1 MNQAC
6 REQAELMIADLQGE
20 LLPLERTRLEAHLAN
35 CGRCTALQGQLRHG
49 LEAAR
54 HWSPEVDPEHLDR
67 LVDRLTPYVGAYSA
81 RPRWVLGLSLAGAVA
96 AAALFAFV
104 RLELAATE
112 APLIAPR
119 ERSAGELSTSR
130 PTPHI
135 RMIKSGDWAGQVQLA
150 DANTVRVTMSRG
162 FAVFDFEG
170 GEGRAMRVEAP
181 GVDVDVVGTR
191 FFVEVNGARTK
202 VGVGRGKVK
211 VHTVRATDL
220 VVAGDART
228 YAASGEAIQGGPPAE
243 ASRHLEDPFFAAAL
257 SEPAPPVEVAAAPPP
272 DPAARAAAAPPAVSA
287 VTDPP
292 AASAVTDPPA
302 ASAVTAP
309 PAASAVTDPPAASAV
324 TAPPAVSAVTAPPAV
339 RRLFVRAES
348 LARRGRARSALAV
361 YRSIAESQD
370 SAGAPYAA
378 IARYEM
384 ARIYAGPLAR
394 DATARALFTEL
405 TKSSN
410 TEVAHQARLA
420 RCELDLTRAPCR
432 SAACLRS
439 IIEEGPAVAAAEAGQ
454 LLSRWHL
461 EELACPASRDPPSPS
476 DRAK

>member
-35 CGRCTALQGQLRHG
+35 CGRCTALQDQLRQG
-49 LEAAR
+49 LEAVR
-54 HWSPEVDPEHLDR
+54 HWSPEIDPEHLDR
-67 LVDRLTPYVGAYSA
+67 LVDRLTPYVGAHSA
-81 RPRWVLGLSLAGAVA
+81 RPRWVLGLGFAGAVA

-104 RLELAATE
+104 SLSPVATE
-112 APLIAPR
+112 APIPAPR
-119 ERSAGELSTSR
+119 EGSAAELTTSR

-191 FFVEVNGARTK
+191 FFVEVAGARTK
-202 VGVGRGKVK
+202 VGVARGKVK
-211 VHTVRATDL
+211 VHTARATDL

-228 YAASGEAIQGGPPAE
+228 YAASGEAIEGGPPAE
-243 ASRHLEDPFFAAAL
+243 ASRHFEDPFFADAPR
-257 SEPAPPVEVAAAPPP
+257 EPAPPIEVAAAPPP
-272 DPAARAAAAPPAVSA
+272 EPAVSA
-287 VTDPP
+287 H
-292 AASAVTDPPA
+292 
-302 ASAVTAP
+302 
-309 PAASAVTDPPAASAV
+309 
-324 TAPPAVSAVTAPPAV
+324 TAPPAV

-361 YRSIAESQD
+361 YRSIAESRD
-370 SAGAPYAA
+370 PAGAPYAA

-384 ARIYAGPLAR
+384 ARIYAGPLER
-394 DATARALFTEL
+394 EATARALFTEL
-405 TKSSN
+405 ARSGN

-420 RCELDLTRAPCR
+420 RCELDLTKAPCR

-439 IIEEGPAVAAAEAGQ
+439 IIAEGPALAAAEAGQ

-461 EELACPASRDPPSPS
+461 EELACPAPRDPPA